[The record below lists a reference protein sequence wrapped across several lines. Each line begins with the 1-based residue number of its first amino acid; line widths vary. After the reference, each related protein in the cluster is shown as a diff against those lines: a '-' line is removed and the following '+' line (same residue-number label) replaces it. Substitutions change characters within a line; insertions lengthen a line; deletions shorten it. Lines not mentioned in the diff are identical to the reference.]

1 MSSYIPVDLIEVRCW
16 GRSVGALA
24 YDPRLGLNVFEYTPE
39 WIASGVELSPL
50 HMANR
55 SGTYSFPQLAKET
68 YYGLPAMIADAL
80 PDAFGNAVIDAW
92 LAAQGIAKFE
102 IKMLDRLA
110 YAGERALGAL
120 TFHPAQPNLAGPATA
135 IQIADIVAGARLV
148 LAGKA
153 AEAGSDHDA
162 LMQLI
167 QVGSSAGGARA
178 KAVVAYQPHTHQF
191 RSGYVSTEP
200 GFEPWLMKL
209 DGVSKSADG
218 SVNSLDRPEQF
229 TRIEYAYYLMAKAAG
244 INMSECRL
252 YEEGP
257 RAHFLTRRFDR
268 GGEGGRIHLQSLCAM
283 DQLDF
288 RYRDTHDYAQYF
300 NVIRRLGMGT
310 EELTQAFRRMVFNVV
325 GMNRDDHTKNVGFLL
340 GQGAQWSLAPA
351 YDLTHAF
358 NPEGEWTQRHQMGV
372 NSKFEFI
379 TLADIYHVGD
389 MQAIPAYKSIVAE
402 VMSVVAGWE
411 GFATA
416 AGVSADTRRKIA
428 KDIADHRPE

>member
-1 MSSYIPVDLIEVRCW
+1 VSVYVAVDVIEVRCW

-24 YDPRLGLNVFEYTPE
+24 YDSRLGLNVFEYTPE
-39 WIASGVELSPL
+39 WISSGVELAPL
-50 HMANR
+50 HMVNR

-92 LAAQGIAKFE
+92 LAAEGIAKSE
-102 IKMLDRLA
+102 IKTLDRLA

-120 TFHPAQPNLAGPATA
+120 TFHPAQQHLQGPATA

-148 LAGKA
+148 LSGKA

-178 KAVVAYQPHTHQF
+178 KAVVQYQPHTHQF
-191 RSGYVSTEP
+191 RSGYVSAEP

-229 TRIEYAYYLMAKAAG
+229 TRIEYAYYLMAQAAG
-244 INMSECRL
+244 ITMSECRL
-252 YEEGP
+252 YEEGN

-268 GGEGGRIHLQSLCAM
+268 DSEGGRIHLQSLCAM

-288 RYRDTHDYAQYF
+288 RYRDTHDYSQYF

-340 GQGAQWSLAPA
+340 REDSTWNLAPA
-351 YDLTHAF
+351 YDVTHAF
-358 NPEGEWTQRHQMGV
+358 NPEGKWTQRHQMSI
-372 NSKFEFI
+372 NSKYEFI
-379 TLADIYHVGD
+379 TLADIYEVGSA
-389 MQAIPAYKSIVAE
+389 QAIPAYKSVVAE
-402 VMSVVAGWE
+402 ILDVVDSWVT
-411 GFATA
+411 FANL
-416 AGVSADTRRKIA
+416 AGVSTESQKRIE
-428 KDIADHRPE
+428 KDMAEHRL

>member
-1 MSSYIPVDLIEVRCW
+1 MSPYVPVDLIEVRCW

-39 WIASGVELSPL
+39 WISSGVELSPL
-50 HMANR
+50 HMPHR
-55 SGTYSFPQLAKET
+55 KGTYSFPQLSKET
-68 YYGLPAMIADAL
+68 FYGLPAMIADAL

-92 LAAQGIAKFE
+92 LAAQGIAKSE
-102 IKMLDRLA
+102 IKTLDRLA
-110 YAGERALGAL
+110 YAGERPLGAL
-120 TFHPAQPNLAGPATA
+120 TFHPAQQHLLGPATA

-178 KAVVAYQPHTHQF
+178 KAVIQYQPKTHQF
-191 RSGYVSTEP
+191 RSGYASAES

-268 GGEGGRIHLQSLCAM
+268 DGEGGRIHLQSLCAM

-310 EELTQAFRRMVFNVV
+310 AELTQAFRRMVFNVV

-340 GQGAQWSLAPA
+340 PQGGSWELAPA

-428 KDIADHRPE
+428 KDMTDHRPE

>member
-1 MSSYIPVDLIEVRCW
+1 MSAYIPVDLIEVRCW

-24 YDPRLGLNVFEYTPE
+24 YDPRLGLNVFEFTPE

-50 HMANR
+50 HMPNR
-55 SGTYSFPQLAKET
+55 PGTYSFPQLSNET
-68 YYGLPAMIADAL
+68 FHGLPAMIADAL

-92 LAAQGIAKFE
+92 LAAQGIDKSE
-102 IKMLDRLA
+102 IKTLDRLA
-110 YAGERALGAL
+110 YAGDRALGAL

-148 LAGKA
+148 LAGEA
-153 AEAGSDHDA
+153 AEVGSDYDA
-162 LMQLI
+162 LTQLI

-191 RSGYVSTEP
+191 RSGYINAEP

-218 SVNSLDRPEQF
+218 SINSLDKPEQF
-229 TRIEYAYYLMAKAAG
+229 TRIEYAYYLMAQAAG
-244 INMSECRL
+244 IAMSECRL
-252 YEEGP
+252 YEEGS

-268 GGEGGRIHLQSLCAM
+268 DSEGGRIHFQSLCAM

-300 NVIRRLGMGT
+300 TVIRRLGMGT

-340 GQGAQWSLAPA
+340 RQKGQWSLAPA

-358 NPEGEWTQRHQMGV
+358 NPAGKWTQRHQMGV
-372 NSKFEFI
+372 NSKFEYI

-389 MQAIPAYKSIVAE
+389 MQAIPAYKSVIKE
-402 VMSVVAGWE
+402 VMSAIARWE
-411 GFATA
+411 TFANL
-416 AGVSADTRRKIA
+416 AGVNGETRELIARDIA
-428 KDIADHRPE
+428 KHQL